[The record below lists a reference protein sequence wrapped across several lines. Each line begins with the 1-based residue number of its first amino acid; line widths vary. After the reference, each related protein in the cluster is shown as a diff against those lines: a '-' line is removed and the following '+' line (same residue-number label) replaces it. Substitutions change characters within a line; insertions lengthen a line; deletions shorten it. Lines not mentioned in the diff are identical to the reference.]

1 MRPSGVGPKRSLLR
15 LACVLCAG
23 ALTAVFGVSSASA
36 AITTTTITSP
46 TSPWIYAFNGDASP
60 APTITISGST
70 DGTSGNRYDI
80 DCFYNESGANY
91 AVRIAANQPVGAG
104 GAFAWTGAV
113 NPLIFVTGNRFAA
126 AGITCQLRAVPA
138 GAVTPGTAYNF
149 PLTAYAGPLAEL
161 ELRRSFQASGG
172 NDDFWYTDSSLGASN
187 GYNSVG
193 DCGVYMYPRN
203 PVSGQYAYGF
213 NLASTTNPYGGWDC
227 AGTLSGSQDGGF
239 GRSEIQVDGR
249 NAFGSYGANAA
260 YSTGGQAAGFP
271 PLTMTIGRES
281 GVGGNALIAESEG
294 LVSCADASY
303 PATAAKCGGGKGTW
317 NSDGVTLSRSTAQTH
332 NGQVVTQTDTFT
344 STDGQAHGLDLEYDN
359 FTGTG
364 IFSSPVWLLP
374 GSSGYASYSPGDTA
388 GFPGGSTDAIFAQD
402 GVLGGN
408 ALESPAALVYNTQ
421 PDSARFT
428 SASELLL
435 NYRRT
440 VPAGG
445 SLTIS
450 HTYIDAA
457 DAATTTA
464 LTNAVIDQTVKPTV
478 AFTAPNRGTVLG
490 KASVQLYGTASAHD
504 GLNLKVDG
512 AAVAVNP
519 DGTWSTAVSLN
530 SGSNTITAVASDGA
544 GNLAQANDTV
554 IYKAAPTQTFCV
566 VPKVAKKTLRKA
578 KAALKKAHC
587 RIGRVRKVHS
597 RTFRSGRVEHASY
610 SAGVVLRNGTKVGL
624 TEAVGKTKPRRQHKP
639 SRKGALGRVRHGVGR
654 ALISR

>member
-1 MRPSGVGPKRSLLR
+1 MRRSGGGLERGLLGMVCTVVATAA
-15 LACVLCAG
+15 LG
-23 ALTAVFGVSSASA
+23 ASSAGA
-36 AITTTTITSP
+36 AITTTAISSP
-46 TSPWIYAFNGDASP
+46 ASPWIYAFNGDASP
-60 APTITISGST
+60 APTVTISGTS

-80 DCFYNESGANY
+80 DCFYNESGYNY
-91 AVRIAANQPVGAG
+91 AVRIAANLPVGAG
-104 GAFAWTGAV
+104 GAFSWTGAV
-113 NPLIFVTGNRFAA
+113 NPLNFVTGNLFPA
-126 AGITCQLRAVPA
+126 AGITCELRAVPA

-149 PLTAYAGPLAEL
+149 PLAAYAGPLAEL
-161 ELRRSFQASGG
+161 ELRRSYQASGG
-172 NDDFWYTDSSLGASN
+172 NNDYWYTDSSLGATN

-213 NLASTTNPYGGWDC
+213 NLTSTSNPYGGWDC
-227 AGTLSGSQDGGF
+227 AGTLSGSQDSGY
-239 GRSEIQVDGR
+239 GRSEIQIDGR
-249 NAFGSYGANAA
+249 NAFGSFGANAA

-271 PLTMTIGRES
+271 PLSMSVGRES

-317 NSDGVTLSRSTAQTH
+317 NSDGVTLSRSTVQTH
-332 NGQVVTQTDTFT
+332 NGQEVTQTDTFT

-359 FTGTG
+359 YTGTG

-374 GSSGYASYSPGDTA
+374 GSSGYATYSPGDTA
-388 GFPGGSTDAIFAQD
+388 GFGGASTDAIFARD

-421 PDSARFT
+421 PDSARFK

-435 NYRRT
+435 NYRRA

-450 HTYIDAA
+450 HTYVDTA
-457 DAATTTA
+457 DEATTTA
-464 LTNAVIDQTVKPTV
+464 LVNAVIDQTIKPTV
-478 AFTAPNRGTVLG
+478 TFTAPNPGTVLG
-490 KASVQLYGTASAHD
+490 KASAQLYGTASAHD
-504 GLNLKVDG
+504 GLNLKVGG

-519 DGTWSTAVSLN
+519 DGTWSTPVSLN
-530 SGSNTITAVASDGA
+530 PGPNTITAVASDGA
-544 GNLAQANDTV
+544 GNLAQATDTV
-554 IYKAAPTQTFCV
+554 IYKAAAAPTFCV

-587 RIGRVRKVHS
+587 RVGRIRKVHS
-597 RTFRSGRVEHASY
+597 RKFRPGRVEHASY
-610 SAGVVLRNGTKVGL
+610 SAGVVLRNGAKVGL
-624 TEAVGKTKPRRQHKP
+624 TEAVGKTRPRRQKKH
-639 SRKGALGRVRHGVGR
+639 LGKQTQGGLRHGANR
-654 ALISR
+654 R